1 MQSWMK
7 KLALHYEKTRKQY
20 PNDKIMILFDIDGT
34 ILDMRYMIRYML
46 KAFDHHHQTLLFENL
61 SLNQID
67 VHENQVDT
75 LLTRL
80 DIPIRYYEKILCW
93 YHENRWSSQ
102 AILAS
107 HRSFEGVME
116 VIRWFQIQ
124 PNTYVALNTGR
135 PECLREDTLRSIN
148 EIGKQQKV
156 LFTNDYLYM
165 NPNEP
170 EQPVEFAKVAGVRHY
185 QKAGFRVFAM
195 VDNEPENLK
204 AISEINP
211 DSQIVLLHAD
221 TIFES
226 RRKKLPSDSFSGS
239 VYDITELINENTLPE
254 HIQFVWHGVND
265 FANLRQFI
273 GSNIQWVECD
283 VRMHP
288 TKQQLILRH
297 DSCEKT
303 PLRNDEDPMHL
314 FALLNGIKIRDRSI
328 KLDLKEN
335 GQVIDETLKLVQSV
349 GFNDSELWFNGGL
362 EIIGENGFCKLKK
375 THPDAILQ
383 CPIDRYVPLILS
395 RPQKARQ
402 LLFTFSSWGINRFSI
417 KWGTPHLVDI
427 LDHFDQWGFELNIY
441 NVPDLASFLQ
451 AVLLLPKSITSDF
464 NFPKWHYFGRGSGE
478 KLQYYEYSLTQL
490 PPSIK
495 EQIQQLR
502 SVHP

>member
-1 MQSWMK
+1 MLSWMK

-20 PNDKIMILFDIDGT
+20 PNDKLMILFDIDGT
-34 ILDMRYMIRYML
+34 ILDMRYMIHYML
-46 KAFDHHHQTLLFENL
+46 KAFDHHHQTHFFEIL
-61 SLNQID
+61 SPNQID

-75 LLTRL
+75 LLARL
-80 DIPIRYYEKILCW
+80 DIPIRYHDKILCW
-93 YHENRWSSQ
+93 YHEYRWSSQ
-102 AILAS
+102 AILSS
-107 HRSFEGVME
+107 HRSFKGVME

-148 EIGKQQKV
+148 KIGKQHKV
-156 LFTNDYLYM
+156 LITNDFLYM
-165 NPNEP
+165 SPNDSEH
-170 EQPVEFAKVAGVRHY
+170 PVKCTKVAGVRHY

-195 VDNEPENLK
+195 IDNEPENLK
-204 AISEINP
+204 AISEIDP

-226 RRKKLPSDSFSGS
+226 RRKKLPSDSLSGS

-265 FANLRQFI
+265 FANLRQFT

-288 TKQQLILRH
+288 KTHQLILRH
-297 DSCEKT
+297 DSYENT
-303 PLRNDEDPMHL
+303 PLKDDEDPMHL
-314 FALLNGIKIRDRSI
+314 CDLLNRIKVLDRSI

-349 GFNDSELWFNGGL
+349 GFNDSALWFNGEL
-362 EIIGENGFCKLKK
+362 EIIGEKGFRKLKK

-383 CPIDRYVPLILS
+383 CPIDRYAPLILS
-395 RPQKARQ
+395 RPQKTRQ
-402 LLFTFSSWGINRFSI
+402 LLFTFLSWGINRFSI
-417 KWGTPHLVDI
+417 KWGTSHIMEI
-427 LDHFDQWGFELNIY
+427 LDHFDQWGFGLNIY

-464 NFPKWHYFGRGSGE
+464 NFPKWHYFGRGSG
-478 KLQYYEYSLTQL
+478 KNQQYYEYSLTQL
-490 PPSIK
+490 SPSIK
-495 EQIQQLR
+495 EQLQQFR
-502 SVHP
+502 SAHP